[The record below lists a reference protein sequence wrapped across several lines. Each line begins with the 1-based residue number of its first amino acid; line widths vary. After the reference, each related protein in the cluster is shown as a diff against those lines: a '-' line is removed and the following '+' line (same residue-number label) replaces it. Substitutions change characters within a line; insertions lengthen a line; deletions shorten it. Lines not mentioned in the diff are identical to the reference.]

1 MLRYAVGKQDLE
13 ELLMPYST
21 SDIRNVCLV
30 GPSHAGKTL
39 LTEALLH
46 AGGKISE
53 KGSIE
58 KGTTASDYTA
68 REKEIG
74 HSQFNSVCHL
84 DHEGIHVNLIDT
96 PGYRDF
102 YGRALSVMPATE
114 TAAVVINAQ
123 AGVEMIARRM
133 MDAAHRQRMC
143 RMIIINQIDAEDVDV
158 EKVFKDIREAFGKEC
173 LPMNLPSADGKSV
186 VDCFFQ
192 PEGDETLFSSV
203 KEAHTQIVDQVV
215 EVDEELM
222 EIYLEQGEELQPEQL
237 HDPFE
242 KALREE
248 HLVPVCF
255 VSAETGVGIRQLL
268 QIFER
273 LMPNPMEANPPTFL
287 MGEGADAEEVEV
299 KPDPDKHAIAH
310 VFMVNIDTFKGRLG
324 IFRIH
329 QGTIKAGNQLFVG
342 DARKPFK
349 ASQLLKV
356 NGETHSKT
364 EVGVPGDICAVP
376 RVDEAHYD
384 AVLHDSHDEDH
395 FHLKPIRLPQPMFG
409 LAIRPK
415 NDADAQK
422 TSDALH
428 VAEAEDPSLRV
439 EHNAALNEVVLRGLG
454 ELHLATVL
462 QQIEDR
468 HGLQIV
474 TSLPSIA
481 YRETIRGKAEGH
493 HRHKKQTGGAGQ
505 FGEVYLRVEPLP
517 QGEGFE
523 FANAVVGGAI
533 PYQFI
538 PAVENG
544 VRQVM
549 KEGAMHGYPMQDIKV
564 TVYDGK
570 HHSVDSKEIAF
581 VQAGKKAFIDAVSKA
596 RPIVMEPIVDVEF
609 TVPSDCVGGVTG
621 DLSSMRGMITGTET
635 LPDNRAVVSG
645 QAPLDELQGY
655 HSRLKSLTGG
665 DGSFTMDFSHY
676 AEVPREIVER
686 LSAVGE

>member
-1 MLRYAVGKQDLE
+1 
-13 ELLMPYST
+13 MPYST

-46 AGGKISE
+46 AGGKIAE

-58 KGTTASDYTA
+58 KGTTVSDYTP

-74 HSQFNSVCHL
+74 HSQFNSVCQL

-102 YGRALSVMPATE
+102 YGRALSVMPAAE
-114 TAAVVINAQ
+114 TAALVINAS

-133 MDAAHRQRMC
+133 MKAAHDQRMC
-143 RMIIINQIDAEDVDV
+143 RMIIVNQIDADGVDV
-158 EKVFKDIREAFGKEC
+158 KKVFNDIQEAFGPEC
-173 LPMNLPSADGKSV
+173 LPMNLPSADGTAV

-192 PEGDETLFSSV
+192 PEGDETAFSSV

-222 EIYLEQGEELQPEQL
+222 ELYLEQGEELAPEQL

-273 LMPNPMEANPPTFL
+273 LMPNPTEANPPLFL
-287 MGEGADAEEVEV
+287 KGEGAEATEVEV
-299 KPDPDKHAIAH
+299 VPDPDLHAIAH

-324 IFRIH
+324 VFRIH

-356 NGETHSKT
+356 NGEEHTKA
-364 EVGVPGDICAVP
+364 EAGVPGDICAVP

-395 FHLKPIRLPQPMFG
+395 FHLKPVKLPRPMFG
-409 LAIRPK
+409 LAIRPQ

-428 VAEAEDPSLRV
+428 VAEAEDPSLQV
-439 EHNAALNEVVLRGLG
+439 EHNATLNEVVLRGMG
-454 ELHLATVL
+454 ELHLATVM
-462 QQIEDR
+462 QQIKDR
-468 HGLQIV
+468 HGLEIV

-481 YRETIRGKAEGH
+481 YRETITGKAEGH

-517 QGEGFE
+517 AGSGFE
-523 FANAVVGGAI
+523 FENKVVGGAI

-549 KEGAMHGYPMQDIKV
+549 KDGAMYGYPMQDIKV

-570 HHSVDSKEIAF
+570 HHAVDSKEIAF
-581 VQAGKKAFIDAVSKA
+581 VQAGKKAFIDAVAKA
-596 RPIVMEPIVDVEF
+596 RPIVMEPIVHVDF
-609 TVPSDCVGGVTG
+609 TIPSDCVGGVTG
-621 DLSSMRGMITGTET
+621 DLSGMRGMISGTEA
-635 LPDNRAVVSG
+635 LPDNRLVVSG
-645 QAPLDELQGY
+645 QAPLHELQGY
-655 HSRLKSLTGG
+655 HSRLKSLTAG

-676 AEVPREIVER
+676 AEVPVNELKQLKEAA
-686 LSAVGE
+686 SAE

>member
-1 MLRYAVGKQDLE
+1 
-13 ELLMPYST
+13 MPYST
-21 SDIRNVCLV
+21 ADIRNVCLV

-46 AGGKISE
+46 AGGKIKE

-58 KGTTASDYTA
+58 KGTTVSDYTP
-68 REKEIG
+68 REKETG
-74 HSQFNSVCHL
+74 HSQYNSVCHL

-102 YGRALSVMPATE
+102 YGRALSVMPAAE
-114 TAAVVINAQ
+114 TAAVVINARE
-123 AGVEMIARRM
+123 GVEMIARRM
-133 MDAAHRQRMC
+133 MKAAHEQRMC
-143 RMIIINQIDAEDVDV
+143 RMIIVNQIDGEDVNL
-158 EKVFKDIREAFGKEC
+158 EKVFNDIQEAFGPEC
-173 LPMNLPSADGKSV
+173 LPMNLPSADGTGV

-192 PEGDETLFSSV
+192 PEGDDTAFSSV
-203 KEAHTQIVDQVV
+203 KEMHTQIVDQVV
-215 EVDEELM
+215 EVDEKLM
-222 EIYLEQGEELQPEQL
+222 ELYLEQGEELAPDQL

-255 VSAETGVGIRQLL
+255 VSAETGAGIRQLL

-273 LMPNPMEANPPTFL
+273 LMPNPTEANPPTFL
-287 MGEGADAEEVEV
+287 MGEGAEVTEV
-299 KPDPDKHAIAH
+299 VLDPDPDKHAIAH

-324 IFRIH
+324 VFRIH
-329 QGTIKAGNQLFVG
+329 QGTIRAGNQLFVG

-349 ASQLLKV
+349 ATQLLKI
-356 NGETHSKT
+356 NGETHKKT

-395 FHLKPIRLPQPMFG
+395 FHLKPIKLPRPMFG

-415 NDADAQK
+415 HDNDAQK

-428 VAEAEDPSLRV
+428 VAEAEDPSLHV
-439 EHNAALNEVVLRGLG
+439 EHNATLNEVVLRGLG

-462 QQIEDR
+462 QQIKDR
-468 HGLQIV
+468 HGLEIV

-481 YRETIRGKAEGH
+481 YRETITAKAEGH

-517 QGEGFE
+517 AGGGFE
-523 FANAVVGGAI
+523 FENKVVGGAI

-549 KEGAMHGYPMQDIKV
+549 KEGAMYGYPMQDVKV

-581 VQAGKKAFIDAVSKA
+581 VQAGRKAFVDAVAKA
-596 RPIVMEPIVDVEF
+596 RPIVMEPIVHVDF
-609 TVPSDCVGGVTG
+609 TLPSDCVGGVTG
-621 DLSSMRGMITGTET
+621 DLSGMRGMISGTDT
-635 LPDNRAVVSG
+635 LPDGRVVVSG
-645 QAPLDELQGY
+645 QVPLQELQGY

-676 AEVPREIVER
+676 AEVPVNELKQLKAAAE
-686 LSAVGE
+686 